1 MKGRLL
7 CVKMNPLN
15 FQQTQITDNKSLV
28 INQLRS
34 IMNSKKYFLASAI
47 VLGFIACSNND
58 TEDTEGGEAEG
69 SPTYINLSISLPK
82 GSTKAL
88 PGDYN
93 PDGEYVGNDGIQTL
107 DVYMLGTDKT
117 MEAKRFSGTD
127 LSASGTVISPS
138 QPFRTT
144 SGTKVVY
151 VVLNSPNPL
160 GTTTPAS
167 NNLLPIAGLAQ
178 IKTVSGVNYDVI
190 TMTGKSSP
198 TYIEPDITVQE
209 VTTGTNRI
217 SIQAERIASRVIVT
231 STASTDL
238 LDDNGAKIGTIS
250 NMTYSVAQGTNKVY
264 FSSQTDHVTWGSS
277 YVPALGTYS
286 TDAPQYYDYA
296 DLTTP
301 ATVPARPIAGDGYKS
316 LRGKFLFENTH
327 TEGDVKTSQYK
338 KGNTAYVLVR
348 AKFTP
353 LPSAIADGGA
363 LTNGTFYVGETDGKI
378 YSTKGAAQA
387 AVQNQ
392 KVALYEGGKMLQ
404 YAWLNPDNTA
414 KPLNSPVVRNNIYH
428 INISAF
434 KKIGLNWN
442 PLVPGTDNPDPK
454 PGNPDE
460 PQTPIDPLDPLSPE
474 QTYMT
479 VDISILD
486 WTVHSYDIEL

>member
-1 MKGRLL
+1 MD
-7 CVKMNPLN
+7 
-15 FQQTQITDNKSLV
+15 F
-28 INQLRS
+28 
-34 IMNSKKYFLASAI
+34 KKYFLASFIA
-47 VLGFIACSNND
+47 LGFIACSNND
-58 TEDTEGGEAEG
+58 NEDAEGGEPEG
-69 SPTYINLSISLPK
+69 TPTYVSLSVSLPK

-107 DVYMLGTDKT
+107 DVYMIGADKT
-117 MEAKRFSGTD
+117 VEAKRFSGKD
-127 LSASGTVISPS
+127 LSASGSLITPS

-144 SGTKVVY
+144 SGTKIVY

-160 GTTTPAS
+160 GTTAPLD
-167 NNLLPIAGLAQ
+167 NDLLPISGLAQ

-198 TYIEPDITVQE
+198 TFIEPDVTVQE
-209 VTTGTNRI
+209 VTSGTNRI
-217 SIQAERIASRVIVT
+217 SVQAERVASRVIVT

-238 LDDNGAKIGTIS
+238 LDDDGVKVGTIS
-250 NMTYSVAQGTNKVY
+250 NITYSVAQGTTKVY
-264 FSSQTDHVTWGSS
+264 FSLQSNYVTWGTT
-277 YVPALGTYS
+277 YVPALGTYT

-296 DLTTP
+296 DLKTP
-301 ATVPARPIAGDGYKS
+301 TTVPARPTAGDGYKS
-316 LRGKFLFENTH
+316 LPGKFLFENTH
-327 TEGDVKTSQYK
+327 TEGDVKTSNYK

-353 LPSAIADGGA
+353 LESAIADGGV

-378 YSTKGAAQA
+378 YSTKAAAQA

-404 YAWLNPDNTA
+404 YAWLNPDNIA

-434 KKIGLNWN
+434 KKIGYNWN

-460 PQTPIDPLDPLSPE
+460 PETPIDPLDPLSPE

-479 VDISILD
+479 VDISILN